1 MELNKQSAEWAVLII
16 TFIFASIAIFLRLHS
31 RHLTKAY
38 FWWDDAFAICCYVS
52 CDCIRTSPK
61 TTQMTN
67 LCQNTDYRD
76 SLAHHMSHL

>member
-1 MELNKQSAEWAVLII
+1 MVSKQSAEWAVLII

-52 CDCIRTSPK
+52 YHPHKWRTVE
-61 TTQMTN
+61 QG
-67 LCQNTDYRD
+67 
-76 SLAHHMSHL
+76 